1 LNKKRKPNFAIDY
14 ILMSKKKKTDRNI
27 SGKVLRVFKE
37 NPSKSFNYKQ
47 IAGKLKITDTQKR
60 NAVIKALGQL
70 KAQKIINQTEPG
82 KYALHTDKSNYV
94 EGVIEVTSSG
104 NAYLLMPKEEED
116 IFIPRR
122 NTNRSLD
129 GDMVLV
135 YQTKR
140 KKNGKREGEV
150 VEIISRAS
158 KDYIGILE
166 KKKDFGFVN
175 TRASRMHT
183 DFFIEKEELQ
193 HFEDGDKVIVHFKDW
208 PKRASSPFG
217 KIIRSL
223 GKSGN
228 INTEMHAI
236 MFDYGFPEEFPKA
249 IEKYAKDLNIG
260 IEKEEILRRR
270 DFRKKTTFT
279 IDPIT
284 AKDFDDAISFTPL
297 ENGKTEIG
305 IHIADVSH
313 YLKSNSILDKEAYE
327 RATSV
332 YLVDRVVP
340 MLPEVLSNGACSLRP
355 QEEKYTFSAVFTVN
369 NKMQIENEWF
379 GKTVILSDHRFSYE
393 EVQYMLDS
401 NDKKVNAEVSLTE
414 KEYEVS
420 TEIFEG
426 IKKLDFFAKILREKR
441 ISNGALSFDRVE
453 VKFNLDEENHPESI
467 FFKSSKDAHKLV
479 EEFMLLANRRV
490 AEFIGKQKPKKPFIY
505 RVHDTP
511 DEEKLTNLKSI
522 ASKLGYQLNLEAK
535 QVNESLNNL
544 LKETNGKKE
553 QELIDTLT
561 IRCMSKA
568 IYTSDNIGHYGLAFE
583 HYTHFTSPIR
593 RYPDVLV
600 HRLLEFYM
608 SGEKKNNSDAL
619 EEACIHSSN
628 KEQLAT
634 KAERDSIKYMQVKFM
649 EDKIEQSF
657 EGVIS
662 GVTERGMYVELVAN
676 KCEGMV
682 KISEIKGDYFVY
694 DEQSH
699 SLIGDRT
706 KRIYQLGDSVFIIVK
721 KADVTKRQLD
731 FILDEEK
738 E

>member
-1 LNKKRKPNFAIDY
+1 LKKKRKPNFAIDY

-94 EGVIEVTSSG
+94 EGIVEVTSSG

-260 IEKEEILRRR
+260 IEKDEILRRR

-608 SGEKKNNSDAL
+608 SGEKKINSDAL

>member
-1 LNKKRKPNFAIDY
+1 
-14 ILMSKKKKTDRNI
+14 MSKKKKTDRNI

-47 IAGKLKITDTQKR
+47 IVGKLKITDTQKR

-82 KYALHTDKSNYV
+82 KYVLHIDKSNYV

-104 NAYLLMPKEEED
+104 NAYLLMPKEEKD

-313 YLKSNSILDKEAYE
+313 YLKPNSILDEEAYE

-441 ISNGALSFDRVE
+441 MSNGALSFDRVE

-583 HYTHFTSPIR
+583 YYTHFTSPIR

-608 SGEKKNNSDAL
+608 SGDKKINLDAL

-662 GVTERGMYVELVAN
+662 GVTERGMYVELMAN

>member
-94 EGVIEVTSSG
+94 EGIVEVTSSG

-260 IEKEEILRRR
+260 IEKDEILRRR

-608 SGEKKNNSDAL
+608 SGEKKINFDAL

>member
-1 LNKKRKPNFAIDY
+1 MNKKRKPNFAIDY

-82 KYALHTDKSNYV
+82 KYILQTDKSNYV

-260 IEKEEILRRR
+260 IEKDEILRRK

-284 AKDFDDAISFTPL
+284 AKDFDDALSFTPL

-313 YLKSNSILDKEAYE
+313 YVKPNSILDEEAYE

-340 MLPEVLSNGACSLRP
+340 MLPEILSNGACSLRP

-401 NDKKVNAEVSLTE
+401 NDKKVNAEVSLTD

-441 ISNGALSFDRVE
+441 MTNGALSFDRVE

-544 LKETNGKKE
+544 LKETHGKKE

-583 HYTHFTSPIR
+583 YYTHFTSPIR

-608 SGEKKNNSDAL
+608 SGEKKINSDTL

-662 GVTERGMYVELVAN
+662 GVTERGMYVELMAN

-721 KADVTKRQLD
+721 KADLIKRQLD

>member
-1 LNKKRKPNFAIDY
+1 MNKKRKPNFAIDY

-82 KYALHTDKSNYV
+82 KYILQTDKSNYV
-94 EGVIEVTSSG
+94 EGVIELTSSG

-260 IEKEEILRRR
+260 IEKDEILRRK

-284 AKDFDDAISFTPL
+284 AKDFDDALSFTPL

-313 YLKSNSILDKEAYE
+313 YVKPNSILDEEAYE

-340 MLPEVLSNGACSLRP
+340 MLPEILSNGACSLRP

-441 ISNGALSFDRVE
+441 MSNGALSFDRVE
-453 VKFNLDEENHPESI
+453 VKFNLDEENHPKSI

-522 ASKLGYQLNLEAK
+522 ASKLGYQLNIEAK

-544 LKETNGKKE
+544 LKETRGKKE

-583 HYTHFTSPIR
+583 YYTHFTSPIR

-608 SGEKKNNSDAL
+608 SGEKKINSDAL

-662 GVTERGMYVELVAN
+662 GVTERGMYVELMAN

-721 KADVTKRQLD
+721 KADLIKRQLD

>member
-1 LNKKRKPNFAIDY
+1 LKKKRKPNFAIDY

-94 EGVIEVTSSG
+94 EGIVEVTSSG

-260 IEKEEILRRR
+260 IEKDEILRRR

-608 SGEKKNNSDAL
+608 SGEKKINFDAL